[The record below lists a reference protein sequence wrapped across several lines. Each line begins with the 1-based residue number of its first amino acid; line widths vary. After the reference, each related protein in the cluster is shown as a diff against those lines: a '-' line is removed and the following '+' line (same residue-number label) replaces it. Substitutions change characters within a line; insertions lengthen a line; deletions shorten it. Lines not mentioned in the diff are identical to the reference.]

1 MGRDGACSR
10 RRKEELV
17 FVERLAES
25 KCGMQRCETLQFYDA
40 RPVRTWREQMLI
52 VPPFFLFLIVSA
64 LCSLTST
71 LACVACSLPCT
82 CASVASF

>member
-10 RRKEELV
+10 RMKEELV

-40 RPVRTWREQMLI
+40 RPVCMCVCLQKVNAEARGEKK
-52 VPPFFLFLIVSA
+52 A
-64 LCSLTST
+64 
-71 LACVACSLPCT
+71 AC
-82 CASVASF
+82 